1 MVKKRFVIP
10 VLIVILAA
18 VVVLG
23 GALWFRVFVP
33 RFVTNAVNN
42 YLSDVGTVGEVDV
55 YVWGDVVLR
64 DIEIPAKPG
73 RSLSGRVDV
82 ARVRLSL
89 PSLVFGAVDERA
101 IKDIAIDGF
110 ELVIHSPT
118 RKGKE
123 AADVNETEK
132 TVRGDTPGTVTSA
145 FEIKRD
151 LIPVTAVR
159 EEPPADL
166 EKEYEKTV
174 PAPPAG
180 KERITPEDF
189 EVCSNTDYSFDC
201 DFSAV
206 DGKICMERGGDELPL
221 LTDVVCDG
229 RIEGDVLSFILTAV
243 PIDGTSFQAEGDV
256 AVDATAGSAKYTARG
271 LKLPFLLDAFGRPKW
286 LASASGAV
294 EIWGKYGWTPGLKP
308 RHDAN
313 GRLEDG
319 ELEFTGGKL
328 ATNLTDVD
336 ADFELSNERIK
347 VPSGGR
353 FTAVGARWWVEG
365 TLSAR
370 YVDLKFK
377 SERMPLQNVVDM
389 VVGGGVVQ
397 YPGDGYATI
406 RLTGAADD
414 PAVYVKVQR

>member
-10 VLIVILAA
+10 ALVAVLAG

-23 GALWFRVFVP
+23 GVLWFRVFVP

-73 RSLSGRVDV
+73 RSLSGRVTV

-89 PSLVFGAVDERA
+89 PSLIFGAVDERA

-110 ELVIHSPT
+110 ELVIHST
-118 RKGKE
+118 AKKGKKV
-123 AADVNETEK
+123 ADVNETEK
-132 TVRGDTPGTVTSA
+132 TVKGDSPGKFASV
-145 FEIKRD
+145 FETKRV
-151 LIPVTAVR
+151 LLPATAVR
-159 EEPPADL
+159 KEPPADL
-166 EKEYEKTV
+166 EKEYEKKV

-180 KERITPEDF
+180 KGRITPEDF
-189 EVCSNTDYSFDC
+189 EVRSKTDYSFDC
-201 DFSAV
+201 DFSAA
-206 DGKICMERGGDELPL
+206 DGEIYLERGGDKLPL

-229 RIEGDVLSFILTAV
+229 GIEGDVLSFFLTAV
-243 PIDGTSFQAEGDV
+243 PTDGTSFQAEGDL
-256 AVDATAGSAKYTARG
+256 AVDATAGAAKYSARG
-271 LKLPFLLDAFGRPKW
+271 LKLPFLLNGFGRPKW

-294 EIWGKYGWTPGLKP
+294 EIWGEYAWAPGLKP
-308 RHDAN
+308 RHDAH

-319 ELEFTGGKL
+319 ELELTGKKL
-328 ATNLTDVD
+328 ATNLTNVD
-336 ADFELSNERIK
+336 ADFELFNERIN

-365 TLSAR
+365 TMSAG

-414 PAVYVKVQR
+414 PAVYVKVRR

>member
-1 MVKKRFVIP
+1 MVKKRFIVP
-10 VLIVILAA
+10 ALIA
-18 VVVLG
+18 VFVAIVVLG
-23 GALWFRVFVP
+23 GTLWFRVFLP

-42 YLSDVGTVGEVDV
+42 YLSDVGTIGEVDV

-73 RSLSGRVDV
+73 RSLSGRVNV

-89 PSLVFGAVDERA
+89 PSLIFGAVDERA
-101 IKDIAIDGF
+101 IKDVTIDGF
-110 ELVIHSPT
+110 ELVIHNPAG
-118 RKGKE
+118 KGKE
-123 AADVNETEK
+123 TAGVNETGK
-132 TVRGDTPGTVTSA
+132 KVKGDTPATPASV
-145 FEIKRD
+145 FEIKKV
-151 LIPVTAVR
+151 LLPITAER
-159 EEPPADL
+159 KEPPVDL

-180 KERITPEDF
+180 KGRVTPEDF
-189 EVCSNTDYSFDC
+189 EVCSKTDYSFDC

-206 DGKICMERGGDELPL
+206 DGEIYIERGGDELPL
-221 LTDVVCDG
+221 LKDVVCDG

-243 PIDGTSFQAEGDV
+243 PTDGTYFQAEGDV
-256 AVDATAGSAKYTARG
+256 AVDATAGAVKYSARG
-271 LKLPFLLDAFGRPKW
+271 LKLPFLLNAFGRPKW

-294 EIWGKYGWTPGLKP
+294 EIWGEYGWAPGLKP
-308 RHDAN
+308 RHDAD

-319 ELEFTGGKL
+319 ELELTGKKL

-347 VPSGGR
+347 VPSDGR

-365 TLSAR
+365 TMSAR
-370 YVDLKFK
+370 YVDLEFK

-406 RLTGAADD
+406 RLTGPADD